1 MKLLSALG
9 WIMGFL
15 LALPADAELQ
25 IEVTQGAD
33 DAVNIAVVPFGWLG
47 RGELP
52 EELHRVI
59 ASDLQL
65 SGRFEAL
72 PVNQMLSLPSVSS
85 DVYVRD
91 WELLNTEYLVLGQI
105 EESGA
110 DLALSFELYDVFKGA
125 VVFPVSYTHLTLPTT
140 PYV

>member
-1 MKLLSALG
+1 MGPGASLPPLSKSSA
-9 WIMGFL
+9 
-15 LALPADAELQ
+15 
-25 IEVTQGAD
+25 
-33 DAVNIAVVPFGWLG
+33 FGWLG

-52 EELHRVI
+52 EELHQVI

-65 SGRFEAL
+65 SGRFQAL

-105 EESGA
+105 EEYGA
-110 DLALSFELYDVFKGA
+110 DL
-125 VVFPVSYTHLTLPTT
+125 
-140 PYV
+140 YVYIYICIVYIYL

>member
-1 MKLLSALG
+1 M
-9 WIMGFL
+9 
-15 LALPADAELQ
+15 Q

-33 DAVNIAVVPFGWLG
+33 DAVNIAVVPFAWLG

-72 PVNQMLSLPSVSS
+72 AVNQMLSLPSVSD

-105 EESGA
+105 KESGMIGKTSSPWSA
-110 DLALSFELYDVFKGA
+110 M
-125 VVFPVSYTHLTLPTT
+125 
-140 PYV
+140 